1 MNATTFVSYE
11 PFLVTHNPSAFASLW
26 LWEGTSIGLVA
37 FLAAVY
43 LAVFLFAFYALRKL
57 HATQQQHLQTPVT
70 RRRRRRRQGQGNSTA
85 RRKRWSRYRQNM
97 WNTFDIA
104 YSGDD
109 DHPADYGSSG
119 EEYRQYNE
127 WVKDTIHPRPRTRSV
142 TEALAQAGH
151 AVPFGV
157 LSPAARPSPTPGVA
171 IPAQDADTEPYDSGY
186 CSDDHMYYMGT
197 VPAAQ
202 AHVPQPAPAASGS
215 DIDTEHET

>member
-1 MNATTFVSYE
+1 M
-11 PFLVTHNPSAFASLW
+11 HNPSAFASLW

-127 WVKDTIHPRPRTRSV
+127 WVKDTIHSRPRTRSV

-157 LSPAARPSPTPGVA
+157 LSPAAVLRPRLACPFRPKTLTRSLTTPV
-171 IPAQDADTEPYDSGY
+171 IVQTTT
-186 CSDDHMYYMGT
+186 CIT
-197 VPAAQ
+197 W
-202 AHVPQPAPAASGS
+202 APSLLRKRTFLNPPPPLLVLTS
-215 DIDTEHET
+215 TSRRSLPC